1 MLVVPSILDAVTVH
15 AEGAL
20 CTRIATLRLVENR
33 VPTEVQLNGLPLSL
47 RAGTLRA
54 SVRQGPPGLT
64 VRAIRPT
71 YDVQLPP
78 EVDVP
83 SEHQALEAARAR
95 VSDVT
100 TRLDGL
106 QRELQA
112 IGALKPTFAPK
123 NKEHYQPHE
132 APLAAMLTLTSFVDS
147 ELAALHSRR
156 LELERDLRDA
166 EADVRLRRQRLHEA
180 SSAVR
185 GERARVYRAAV
196 LTLSGTPWPRETPAL
211 IALEYAVPGA
221 RWVPTYD
228 LHLPRTLE
236 EGTLRMRASII
247 QRTGEDWSGVKL
259 AVSTAALDRRA
270 EVPELKA
277 LRIGR
282 RQPAPPRS
290 GWREPPPGL
299 DELFAGYDSFR
310 PLPAAKSQPLNGPGA
325 APYQAAIGGV
335 LQQEGAAA
343 PELAIPLGEAASGGA
358 PPAKKKSRLHRD
370 LDGVG
375 APAPAM
381 AAPGGPAPASPP
393 RSVSRPSA
401 AAPLAAKPSQNRAR
415 MEPED
420 MPARSRARVARG
432 GARSPKQDDGLDDDD
447 MAKESLYLDEPMT
460 EDLAPE
466 PEPEDGFGGS
476 AEKPGAM
483 SRLEPA
489 DQWLDYERLSLGPAD
504 GESSARGR
512 LHPRPSHVT
521 REVMALSAI
530 QVQVN
535 VVSFMAVCEREVA
548 SLWRVPAPAWTV
560 SPRESAMHFDA
571 RFDVETRADVPS
583 DGTWH
588 TLPVLSVPVG
598 LSPEYVCVPSV
609 EPRAFRTVRVENR
622 TPYPLLAG
630 PVDVT
635 LGDEF
640 LMTSPLPTMPPGSTQ
655 RLGLG
660 VEESIKVARNTRF
673 DEASG
678 GIFGGATMLTHHVSV
693 ELANRLTNR
702 ILIEVCERV
711 PAVPSN
717 YEKDIKVEEMEVA
730 PHWQKRTPL
739 PGEVPVEG
747 ERAWRVVLQPGEAQ
761 TLKATWTVKIPA
773 SKMLGGGNRRT

>member
-20 CTRIATLRLVENR
+20 CTRVATLQLVEDR

-100 TRLDGL
+100 TRLEGL
-106 QRELQA
+106 QRELQS
-112 IGALKPTFAPK
+112 IGALKPTFPPK
-123 NKEHYQPHE
+123 NKDHYQPHE
-132 APLAAMLTLTSFVDS
+132 TPLAAMLALTSFVDS

-156 LELERDLRDA
+156 LDLERDLRDA

-196 LTLSGTPWPRETPAL
+196 LTLSGAPWPRETPAL

-299 DELFAGYDSFR
+299 DELFAGYDALR
-310 PLPAAKSQPLNGPGA
+310 PSPASRNQPVNGPA
-325 APYQAAIGGV
+325 SAPYQAAVGGPP
-335 LQQEGAAA
+335 QEGAGAANMEIQLEEASSGGRPQAPKKARAARDVDALGAAA
-343 PELAIPLGEAASGGA
+343 PAMAMPGGAAS
-358 PPAKKKSRLHRD
+358 
-370 LDGVG
+370 
-375 APAPAM
+375 
-381 AAPGGPAPASPP
+381 ASP
-393 RSVSRPSA
+393 SRPMPRPA
-401 AAPLAAKPSQNRAR
+401 AAPMASKPSLNRAR

-420 MPARSRARVARG
+420 MPAMRRARG
-432 GARSPKQDDGLDDDD
+432 GRGAPAPKQDEGMDDDD
-447 MAKESLYLDEPMT
+447 MPQESLVLDEPMMA
-460 EDLAPE
+460 DLVAAE
-466 PEPEDGFGGS
+466 PESEDGFGGS
-476 AEKPGAM
+476 AEKLGATP
-483 SRLEPA
+483 RVEPA
-489 DQWLDYERLSLGPAD
+489 DQWLDYERLALAPAD
-504 GESSARGR
+504 AEASGRGR
-512 LHPRPSHVT
+512 LHARPSHVT
-521 REVMALSAI
+521 REVLALSAI

-535 VVSFMAVCEREVA
+535 VVSFVAVCEREVA

-560 SPRESAMHFDA
+560 PPRESAMHFDA

-622 TPYPLLAG
+622 SPYPLLAG

-702 ILIEVCERV
+702 ILVEVCERV

-717 YEKDIKVEEMEVA
+717 FEKDVKVEEMEVA